1 MTDKKTRIVSNLLS
15 LVLGA
20 VIGAGVYA
28 IKEQITHGGNERVEM
43 EAPSEDVGGGVIFNE
58 PEGNG
63 MQLTARKL
71 LSSEY
76 DEYGVSELAETAY
89 TLTATVTPA
98 NAMNKEVDWS
108 VSFVDPTSAWASGK
122 SVTEYVTVTPSADGA
137 LTATVEN
144 LDAFGAQI
152 KITVA
157 SRFNA
162 DVKAETTVDYAK
174 RITASNLKI
183 SRAAAHGSGYDFTE
197 GMDPMPYLHPCMEH
211 STDLVTTTYAIFWG
225 AVFIVTLIT
234 TAVVESQTHMIY
246 NAVTNI
252 GNVVGNAVAQGF
264 GDLYDLFNCKKIE
277 ILERDTGGRDTDLAG
292 IPTGDLQEEYEKARR
307 AGDSKRAARIQ
318 REQKIRGNRN
328 RKKRRGGPHMR
339 GWWVLLL
346 LGMEEV
352 IRDDD

>member
-1 MTDKKTRIVSNLLS
+1 MFPYS
-15 LVLGA
+15 
-20 VIGAGVYA
+20 
-28 IKEQITHGGNERVEM
+28 
-43 EAPSEDVGGGVIFNE
+43 
-58 PEGNG
+58 
-63 MQLTARKL
+63 
-71 LSSEY
+71 
-76 DEYGVSELAETAY
+76 
-89 TLTATVTPA
+89 
-98 NAMNKEVDWS
+98 KEVVATYTYDAWGNCTITNKAS
-108 VSFVDPTSAWASGK
+108 ANIGTINHFRYRGYYQDNETGFYYLQTRYYDP
-122 SVTEYVTVTPSADGA
+122 E
-137 LTATVEN
+137 
-144 LDAFGAQI
+144 I
-152 KITVA
+152 R
-157 SRFNA
+157 RFINA
-162 DVKAETTVDYAK
+162 DNLELIPLLTQRVGQLNLYAYCNDNPVSYTDESGTIVGVD
-174 RITASNLKI
+174 
-183 SRAAAHGSGYDFTE
+183 D
-197 GMDPMPYLHPCMEH
+197 
-211 STDLVTTTYAIFWG
+211 AIFWG

-264 GDLYDLFNCKKIE
+264 GDLYDLFNCKKLE
-277 ILERDTGGRDTDLAG
+277 LLERDTGGRDTDLAG

>member
-1 MTDKKTRIVSNLLS
+1 
-15 LVLGA
+15 
-20 VIGAGVYA
+20 
-28 IKEQITHGGNERVEM
+28 
-43 EAPSEDVGGGVIFNE
+43 
-58 PEGNG
+58 
-63 MQLTARKL
+63 
-71 LSSEY
+71 
-76 DEYGVSELAETAY
+76 
-89 TLTATVTPA
+89 
-98 NAMNKEVDWS
+98 
-108 VSFVDPTSAWASGK
+108 
-122 SVTEYVTVTPSADGA
+122 
-137 LTATVEN
+137 
-144 LDAFGAQI
+144 
-152 KITVA
+152 
-157 SRFNA
+157 
-162 DVKAETTVDYAK
+162 
-174 RITASNLKI
+174 
-183 SRAAAHGSGYDFTE
+183 
-197 GMDPMPYLHPCMEH
+197 
-211 STDLVTTTYAIFWG
+211 
-225 AVFIVTLIT
+225 
-234 TAVVESQTHMIY
+234 MIY